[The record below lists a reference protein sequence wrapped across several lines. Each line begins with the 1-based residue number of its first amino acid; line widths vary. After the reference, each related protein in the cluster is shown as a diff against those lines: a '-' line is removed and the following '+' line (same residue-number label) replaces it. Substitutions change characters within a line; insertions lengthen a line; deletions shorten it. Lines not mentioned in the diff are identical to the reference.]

1 MKLWIHAA
9 SCGKMLAESGVHAT
23 GLAEHNVF
31 LGLRRR
37 GSRPGAQ
44 GMGGTI
50 IQQVERKT
58 YGKARQVC
66 ELAGVMVFGV
76 YEATVEEVSKRWLF

>member
-1 MKLWIHAA
+1 
-9 SCGKMLAESGVHAT
+9 
-23 GLAEHNVF
+23 
-31 LGLRRR
+31 
-37 GSRPGAQ
+37 
-44 GMGGTI
+44 MGGTI

-66 ELAGVMVFGV
+66 ELAGVLVFGV